1 MALIQPSWY
10 VLHTKSRFENVV
22 NDGLLKKSLEA
33 FNPKI
38 KVRSKRRDRRVMINV
53 PLFPGYVFVK
63 TDLNHSE
70 YIEILKTVG
79 VVRFVGNTGG
89 PVPVMDD
96 EIGSLRIMTETGEE
110 IVTGTRFKK
119 GDRIVVVSGPFAGV
133 TGYFVQY
140 RGQGRVV
147 VNIEALGQFAA
158 VNVDEGDLEPVPPI
172 LL

>member
-147 VNIEALGQFAA
+147 VNIEALWQFAA